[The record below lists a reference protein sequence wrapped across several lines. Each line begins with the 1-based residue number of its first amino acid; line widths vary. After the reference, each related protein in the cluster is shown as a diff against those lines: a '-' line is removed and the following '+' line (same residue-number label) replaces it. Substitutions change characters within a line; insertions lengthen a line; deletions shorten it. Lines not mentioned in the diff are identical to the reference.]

1 MKKNNINIKTAVIL
15 CGGKGTRLG
24 LIGKKIPKSLI
35 KVQNYPIIWFIIK
48 ILKKNSFNH
57 FIIPLGYKGNAIKK
71 YLKSCDDFKNLN
83 IETVNTGINTSIARR
98 IYKIKDK
105 IKSNDFILLNGDAIL
120 DFNIKK
126 MFVEHI
132 KKKIAITF
140 LGCEA
145 QLNYGIIGKN
155 KNKIVSFE
163 RDTNFNSI
171 KKKNNKTFVGY
182 VYSGIAIMNKKILKV
197 NFKNFINFEKSFY
210 PIIIKKYKTNLNFIS
225 GFWNS
230 VDNMKDVQDL
240 NNTNDRKK
248 VKQIKQIIRKLKNE
262 K

>member
-1 MKKNNINIKTAVIL
+1 MKKNNKKIKTAVIL

-24 LIGKKIPKSLI
+24 LLGKKIPKSLI
-35 KVQNYPIIWFIIK
+35 KVQKYPIIWFIIK
-48 ILKKNSFNH
+48 ILKRNSFNH
-57 FIIPLGYKGNAIKK
+57 FIIPLGYKGKFIKK
-71 YLKSCDDFKNLN
+71 YLKSCEDLKNLN
-83 IETVNTGINTSIARR
+83 IETVNTGVDTSIAKR

-126 MFVEHI
+126 MFAEHI
-132 KKKIAITF
+132 KKNVKMTF

-145 QLNYGIIGKN
+145 QLNYGIVGKN

-163 RDTNFNSI
+163 RDINFNSI
-171 KKKNNKTFVGY
+171 KQKNNKSFVGY
-182 VYSGIAIMNKKILKV
+182 VYSGIAIMNKKILKI

-210 PIIIKKYKTNLNFIS
+210 PTIIKKYKTNLSFIS

-240 NNTNDRKK
+240 NNIKDRKK
-248 VKQIKQIIRKLKNE
+248 VKQIKQIIKKLK

>member
-1 MKKNNINIKTAVIL
+1 MKKKSTKIKTAVIL

-24 LIGKKIPKSLI
+24 LLGKKIPKSLI

-48 ILKKNSFNH
+48 ILKRNSFNH
-57 FIIPLGYKGNAIKK
+57 FIIPLGYKGKVIKN
-71 YLKSCDDFKNLN
+71 YLKNSKDLKNLN
-83 IETVNTGINTSIARR
+83 IETVDTGVNTSIARR
-98 IYKIKDK
+98 IYKIKNK

-126 MFVEHI
+126 MFLEHI
-132 KKKIAITF
+132 KKKREITF

-145 QLNYGIIGKN
+145 QLNYGIVGKD

-171 KKKNNKTFVGY
+171 KQKSNKTFVGY

-210 PIIIKKYKTNLNFIS
+210 PIIIKKYKANLSFIS

-240 NNTNDRKK
+240 NNLNDRKK
-248 VKQIKQIIRKLKNE
+248 VKQIEQIIKKLK